1 MTMISVYSFKWYDG
15 NSSEESTSPTMA
27 TLDAISRVNGSA
39 IQDTRMDVDAS
50 RVDHS
55 GILMRDPGN

>member
-1 MTMISVYSFKWYDG
+1 MSMISVYSFKWFDG
-15 NSSEESTSPTMA
+15 NSNEESISPTMA
-27 TLDAISRVNGSA
+27 TLDAISRLNGSA
-39 IQDTRMDVDAS
+39 IQDTRMDVDVS